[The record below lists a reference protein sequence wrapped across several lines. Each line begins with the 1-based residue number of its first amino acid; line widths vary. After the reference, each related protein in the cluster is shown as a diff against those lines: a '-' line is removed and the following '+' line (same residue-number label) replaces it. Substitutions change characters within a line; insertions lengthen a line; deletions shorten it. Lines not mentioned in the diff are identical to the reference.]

1 MPKKSQ
7 RKRLT
12 KHKSQLRS
20 ALTSKHALEQS
31 VKRKQWTDQQMR
43 AALKAV
49 QEGAGINRAAGD
61 HGVPASTL
69 KGRVSGRVK
78 HGVKPGPKPYL
89 CTEEEGELSS
99 FLKTCATVGYGK
111 TRKDV
116 MHIAESVARDKNMLK
131 KGYITHGW
139 WNRFLERDSTAHV
152 RMNAINKETMEQYF
166 SLLKDVLDEHELHSA
181 QAQVYI

>member
-12 KHKSQLRS
+12 KRKSQLRS
-20 ALTSKHALEQS
+20 ALTSKHAPEQS

-61 HGVPASTL
+61 HGVPASTS
-69 KGRVSGRVK
+69 KDRVSGRVK

-139 WNRFLERDSTAHV
+139 WNRFLERQGDLSLRRSDSTAHV
-152 RMNAINKETMEQYF
+152 RMNAINKKQWSNI
-166 SLLKDVLDEHELHSA
+166 SL
-181 QAQVYI
+181 Y